1 MKQEDSGKQLM
12 SIADMAG
19 HIGISETRLRYYRA
33 MAGFPPVIIPSKGIP
48 SGKTPNL
55 YCLEDVKKFYLANRD
70 RRTGIAN
77 RTIEYTKAE
86 SFNERATAFMRMKL
100 L

>member
-55 YCLEDVKKFYLANRD
+55 YCLDDVKKFYLANRD
-70 RRTGIAN
+70 RRTG
-77 RTIEYTKAE
+77 RTIESIKAE

-100 L
+100 V